1 MEFEGLL
8 ERIVNEAKKKKRTIV
23 LPESND
29 IRVINAA
36 NIASCENVADIILI
50 GNKDEIDRLCHANN
64 IYKLDEKIKVI
75 DPNKYDKTEMLAEEL
90 YNLRKNK
97 GMTIENAKKLIYDN
111 VYFATMMLKQN
122 LADGMV
128 SGAVHSTADTLRPAL
143 QIIKQK
149 KGINTVSAFFLMET
163 KNKELGENGVF
174 LFADCGLNPFPD
186 ENQLCDITIESVKSF
201 RNLVKGEP
209 KVAMLSYSTKG
220 SAKSEAIDKTVKV
233 VNMVKNMDT
242 DFKIDGEL
250 QLDAAIV
257 PEVANIKAPNSD
269 VAGYANI
276 LIFPDL
282 QSGNIGYKLAQRFGN
297 MLAIGPITQGLNKPV
312 NDLSRGC
319 KTEDI
324 VGAIAITCMQVED

>member
-1 MEFEGLL
+1 
-8 ERIVNEAKKKKRTIV
+8 
-23 LPESND
+23 
-29 IRVINAA
+29 
-36 NIASCENVADIILI
+36 
-50 GNKDEIDRLCHANN
+50 
-64 IYKLDEKIKVI
+64 
-75 DPNKYDKTEMLAEEL
+75 
-90 YNLRKNK
+90 
-97 GMTIENAKKLIYDN
+97 
-111 VYFATMMLKQN
+111 
-122 LADGMV
+122 
-128 SGAVHSTADTLRPAL
+128 
-143 QIIKQK
+143 
-149 KGINTVSAFFLMET
+149 
-163 KNKELGENGVF
+163 
-174 LFADCGLNPFPD
+174 
-186 ENQLCDITIESVKSF
+186 
-201 RNLVKGEP
+201 
-209 KVAMLSYSTKG
+209 
-220 SAKSEAIDKTVKV
+220 
-233 VNMVKNMDT
+233 MVKNMDT